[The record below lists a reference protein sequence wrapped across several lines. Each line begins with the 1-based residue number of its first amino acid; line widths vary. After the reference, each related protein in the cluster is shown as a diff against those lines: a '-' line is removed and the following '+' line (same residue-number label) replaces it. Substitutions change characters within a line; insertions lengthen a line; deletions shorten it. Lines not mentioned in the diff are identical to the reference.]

1 MQTIKVNIEQ
11 ARNGYEFTTGY
22 KSIATIRQDKN
33 GSFWARFQAYATANN
48 LRTLPDAVEFI
59 SDAIS
64 NHFDRFGLNVQFV

>member
-11 ARNGYEFTTGY
+11 AGCGYEFSTGF

-33 GSFWARFQAYATANN
+33 GSFWARFQAYASANN
-48 LRTLPDAVEFI
+48 LRSLPDAVEFI

-64 NHFDRFGLNVQFV
+64 NHFGKFGLNVQFS